1 MFSIFFFMLNIPI
14 LAQEQGKVEKKN
26 SDSKIKLEQLISGHL
41 SELNGKYKM
50 RVTET
55 TYAAGGYIRKHQH
68 SGPGIRYIL
77 SGELVYVQSD
87 TQKVYRAGDCFF
99 EPGDITH
106 NAYNK
111 RQEPVVI
118 LNIDILSAD
127 WNGPTTIPPAS
138 EEKR

>member
-1 MFSIFFFMLNIPI
+1 MM
-14 LAQEQGKVEKKN
+14 AQEQTKVEKKN

-41 SELNGKYKM
+41 SDLNGKYKM

-55 TYAAGGYIRKHQH
+55 TYAPGGYIGKHQH
-68 SGPGIRYIL
+68 GGPGIRYIL

-87 TQKVYRAGDCFF
+87 TPKMFRAGDCFF

-111 RQEPVVI
+111 GQEPVVI
-118 LNIDILSAD
+118 LNVDIIPVD